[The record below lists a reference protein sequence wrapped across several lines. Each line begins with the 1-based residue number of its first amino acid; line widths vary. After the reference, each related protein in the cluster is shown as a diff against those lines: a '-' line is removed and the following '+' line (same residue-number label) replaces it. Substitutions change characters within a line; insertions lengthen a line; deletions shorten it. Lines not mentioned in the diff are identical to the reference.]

1 MLHFSFFLNNRNG
14 GEIITF
20 KYRYRKQIMIGIIG
34 TIILIGIIS
43 SSIYILSKKEIDKK
57 DVVKEDK
64 VLEKNNN
71 NKTENIK
78 EKIKVDIKGQINNPG
93 IYELSNE
100 SRVIDV
106 INLAGGLTEEA
117 DTSVINLSKKIK
129 DEMVIIIYSKDQVQD
144 FEKTK
149 EIENQVQDKCAKSEE
164 YSINNDAC
172 LKTESIIMGKININT
187 ATKEELMTLQGIG
200 ESKANDIIKH
210 RDTNGKFN
218 SIEDIKKVTGIGENI
233 FASIKENITT

>member
-164 YSINNDAC
+164 YYINNDAC
-172 LKTESIIMGKININT
+172 IKTESIIMGKININT